1 MLICIQ
7 VKTKQQYKVNKKG
20 KVIFMREAIL
30 KKGALVLAVFVF
42 TVFGGLLISG
52 SVQAKAATKCY
63 TIGNA
68 NVQVYSNTGL
78 SRKYGTIYPS
88 DEITVHT
95 VTDRYC
101 KVTYPISRGTKTG
114 YISTGKI
121 LTRTM
126 GSSYTSR
133 AKITTYRRVGGSSYG
148 YIAKGDFVKV
158 LGASGSY
165 TQVKYPVSGGYKYAF
180 IKTSELNA
188 YILPQSAGA
197 GSSTGTVFNGTY
209 KLVSL
214 LNENFVMDVKNGSS
228 TNGANIQ
235 LYKDNGSN
243 AQKFR
248 FSYQPDGYY
257 IITNISSGKAVD
269 CAGAGREYGTNI
281 QLYEQN
287 SSSAQRWKLTSV
299 GDGYYTLTCKCN
311 GLLMDVKDARVMSN
325 TNIQMFKS
333 NGSAAQRWK
342 LVPVSDSTSAASS
355 SNLAQRIVNYELSQ
369 VGTGDYRG
377 NNNVKYNTWYYGRTV
392 SGNGYAWCMAF
403 QSYCANQLGVLNT
416 AVPKTASCAVAVDW
430 YKNRGRFQYSRYYG
444 GSYTPK
450 AGDLV
455 FYYNGSFCHVGMITA
470 APVGGYLQTVEGN
483 IQCSDGNWKV
493 VTFTRNSKR
502 TVNNSYVYGYGT
514 PGY

>member
-1 MLICIQ
+1 
-7 VKTKQQYKVNKKG
+7 
-20 KVIFMREAIL
+20 MREVIL
-30 KKGALVLAVFVF
+30 KKGVLALAIFVF
-42 TVFGGLLISG
+42 TVFGGLFISG

-88 DEITVHT
+88 DEIIVHT

-101 KVTYPISRGTKTG
+101 KVTYPIARGTKTG

-126 GSSYTSR
+126 GSSYVSR
-133 AKITTYRRVGGSSYG
+133 AQITTYRRVGGSSYG
-148 YIAKGDFVKV
+148 YIAKGDSVKV
-158 LGASGSY
+158 LGTSGSY

-180 IKTSELNA
+180 IKTSELNT
-188 YILPQSAGA
+188 YVLPAGGSASG
-197 GSSTGTVFNGTY
+197 GVSSSVVPNGTY
-209 KLVSL
+209 KVVSAI
-214 LNENFVMDVKNGSS
+214 NGNYVMDV
-228 TNGANIQ
+228 NGASGADSANVQI
-235 LYKDNGSN
+235 YKDNGTN

-248 FSYQPDGYY
+248 FTRQTDGSY
-257 IITNISSGKAVD
+257 IICNVNSGKVLD
-269 CAGAGREYGTNI
+269 CAGAGKTNGTNI
-281 QLYEQN
+281 QQYTSN
-287 SSSAQRWKLTSV
+287 GTAAQRWKVTSA
-299 GDGYYTLTCKCN
+299 GSGFYTITCKCN
-311 GLLMDVKDARVMSN
+311 NLVVDVNGAKAANN
-325 TNIQMFKS
+325 TNIQMYKS
-333 NGSAAQRWK
+333 NGSAAQKWK
-342 LVPVSDSTSAASS
+342 LVPTTPE
-355 SNLAQRIVNYELSQ
+355 NKNTAQKIVNYELSQ
-369 VGTGDYRG
+369 VGIGDYRG
-377 NNNVKYNTWYYGRTV
+377 NNNVKYNTWYYGRNV
-392 SGNGYAWCMAF
+392 SGSGYAWCMAF

-416 AVPKTASCAVAVDW
+416 AIPKTASCVVAVDW

-455 FYYNGSFCHVGMITA
+455 FYYNGSFCHVGMITG

-493 VTFTRNSKR
+493 VTFTKNSKR